1 MGGFDSRL
9 ALIKV
14 FRVETFLGLSVDE
27 WQAHTGKCVFDF
39 VCDLRLAKERRE
51 NLAGE
56 MLKGSSLRLRRV
68 ASVAVDDSW
77 TLSEFF
83 GYQRLYLSLSPLLC
97 AMRHM
102 LKYKRKKREKNKT
115 ERRKKKAIKRERRE
129 NRRRNDDDLLKS
141 LYYYFGSYP
150 KNLILTCLDAHKRH
164 VQFLLGVKG
173 KQPNERRSLL

>member
-102 LKYKRKKREKNKT
+102 LKYKRKKKGKKQNRKEEEKSYKEREKG
-115 ERRKKKAIKRERRE
+115 E
-129 NRRRNDDDLLKS
+129 
-141 LYYYFGSYP
+141 P
-150 KNLILTCLDAHKRH
+150 
-164 VQFLLGVKG
+164 
-173 KQPNERRSLL
+173 